1 MIVTITGTIQP
12 LQKEE
17 EKMRAKSYQLN
28 IRVKTPVT
36 IVKGKPGCLNSLL
49 ESM

>member
-17 EKMRAKSYQLN
+17 EKMRAKSYQLD
-28 IRVKTPVT
+28 IRVKTQVT
-36 IVKGKPGCLNSLL
+36 IVKRQTGDV
-49 ESM
+49 